1 MVFITLAWPNS
12 PDGSALFG
20 LADLMVLPTVFGK
33 RLAWLCLL
41 VGLSLTANGWASSFK
56 VVNAS
61 TRLDNEIYRLYAQLD
76 YQLSQAPL
84 EALQNGVPLT
94 FSQQVELI
102 RKREWL
108 WDEVLTTRIQRFTLA
123 YHALS
128 RQYVVTDL
136 DREVSKSFPDATA
149 AFDFLGNIDNLPL
162 VNSKVLNAQEI
173 YYVRLRTT
181 LDLEKLPVP
190 LLLVAYLSD
199 DWYLSGEWYT
209 WPL

>member
-1 MVFITLAWPNS
+1 MVSTTLAWPS
-12 PDGSALFG
+12 SLDTSALLGSAG
-20 LADLMVLPTVFGK
+20 LTVLRTALGR
-33 RLAWLCLL
+33 RLGWVWLLI
-41 VGLSLTANGWASSFK
+41 GLSLAATGWASSFK
-56 VVNAS
+56 VVNA
-61 TRLDNEIYRLYAQLD
+61 TARLNNGMYRLYAQLD

-94 FSQQVELI
+94 FHSQIEVI

-108 WDEVLTTRIQRFTLA
+108 WDEVVVTLNQRFTLA
-123 YHALS
+123 YHALA
-128 RQYVVTDL
+128 RQYVVTNLNKAD
-136 DREVSKSFPDATA
+136 SKSFPDATA
-149 AFDFLGNIDNLPL
+149 AFDFLGRLDDLPL
-162 VNSKVLNAQEI
+162 VDSALLDPEEI

-199 DWYLSGEWYT
+199 DWNLTGEWYT

>member
-1 MVFITLAWPNS
+1 
-12 PDGSALFG
+12 
-20 LADLMVLPTVFGK
+20 VLPTALGK
-33 RLAWLCLL
+33 YLSWVCLL
-41 VGLSLTANGWASSFK
+41 VGLSLAMTGWASSFK

-61 TRLDNEIYRLYAQLD
+61 TRLDNEIYRLYAQID

-94 FSQQVELI
+94 FSVQVEII

-108 WDEVLTTRIQRFTLA
+108 WDEVLATRIQQFTLA

-128 RQYVVTDL
+128 RQYVVTNL
-136 DREVSKSFPDATA
+136 NREDSKSFPDATT
-149 AFDFLGNIDNLPL
+149 AFDFLGSIDNLPL
-162 VNSKVLNAQEI
+162 VNAGLLNAEEI
-173 YYVRLRTT
+173 YYARLRTT
-181 LDLEKLPVP
+181 LDLEKLPAP

-199 DWYLSGEWYT
+199 DWYLDGEWYT

>member
-1 MVFITLAWPNS
+1 MAFTTPAWSSS
-12 PDGSALFG
+12 PDVVALSGSAG
-20 LADLMVLPTVFGK
+20 LTVLSTAFSK
-33 RLAWLCLL
+33 RLGWLCLL
-41 VGLSLTANGWASSFK
+41 VGLAWGTLGWASSFK

-61 TRLDNEIYRLYAQLD
+61 TRLDNEIYRLYAQIE

-94 FSQQVELI
+94 FSLEVEVI

-108 WDEVLTTRIQRFTLA
+108 WDEVLATRDQQFTLA

-136 DREVSKSFPDATA
+136 NRADSKSFPDAA
-149 AFDFLGNIDNLPL
+149 RAFEFLGSIDNLPL
-162 VNSKVLNAQEI
+162 VNSGILNTEEI
-173 YYVRLRTT
+173 YYARLRTT
-181 LDLEKLPVP
+181 LDLEKLPAP

>member
-1 MVFITLAWPNS
+1 MV
-12 PDGSALFG
+12 ALPG
-20 LADLMVLPTVFGK
+20 LADLTALPAACGK
-33 RLAWLCLL
+33 HLSWLCLL
-41 VGLSLTANGWASSFK
+41 IGLSLATTGWASSFK
-56 VVNAS
+56 VVSAS

-84 EALQNGVPLT
+84 EALQNGVPLA
-94 FSQQVELI
+94 FSVQVEVI

-108 WDEVLTTRIQRFTLA
+108 WDEVLATRNQHFTLA
-123 YHALS
+123 YHPLA

-136 DREVSKSFPDATA
+136 NRTESKSFPDAAT
-149 AFDFLGNIDNLPL
+149 AFDFLGHIDNLPL
-162 VNSKVLNAQEI
+162 VNSSVLDSEEI

-181 LDLEKLPVP
+181 LDLEKLPAP

-199 DWYLSGEWYT
+199 DWYLNGEWYT